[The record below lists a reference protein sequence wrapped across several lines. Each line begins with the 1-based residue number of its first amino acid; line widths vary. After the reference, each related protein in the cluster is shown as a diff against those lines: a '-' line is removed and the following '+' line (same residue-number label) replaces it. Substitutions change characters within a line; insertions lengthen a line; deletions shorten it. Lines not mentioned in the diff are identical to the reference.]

1 MYQKKAFVMTGIN
14 CAPKTVHWGQRVP
27 AEAKPTN
34 VCVCVCVYT
43 RIYIYIYIYIYII
56 LFYLKNYAAK
66 LML

>member
-43 RIYIYIYIYIYII
+43 RIYIYIYIYII